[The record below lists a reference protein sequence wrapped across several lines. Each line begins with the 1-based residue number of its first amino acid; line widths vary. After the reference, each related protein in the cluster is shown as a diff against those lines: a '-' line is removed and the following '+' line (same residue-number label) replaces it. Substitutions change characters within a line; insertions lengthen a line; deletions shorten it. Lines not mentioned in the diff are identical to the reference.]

1 MTLFRALL
9 ALIHASATFL
19 SVIYPAMQRRAV
31 CREIEAYEDEIYRL
45 GIIGDSASKL
55 RIETISRRRE
65 RATAELV
72 ALRSAANFPDTG
84 HGL

>member
-9 ALIHASATFL
+9 GIINAATVFIG
-19 SVIYPAMQRRAV
+19 VIYPAMQRRAV

-45 GIIGDSASKL
+45 GIAGDSASKL

-72 ALRSAANFPDTG
+72 ALRSAANFPNTG
-84 HGL
+84 EGL